1 MSLIRSYLTPIGKLA
16 YDLEGKTDPSLD
28 AQYCTLR
35 SEAAGPISV
44 DVDAAKHAPIL
55 CVGVTVYSIAMRR
68 LKSYTRHSDR
78 HSRTRVA

>member
-1 MSLIRSYLTPIGKLA
+1 MQ
-16 YDLEGKTDPSLD
+16 EGLLPDVRQQNGERYHEERRPSLD

-35 SEAAGPISV
+35 SEAISV